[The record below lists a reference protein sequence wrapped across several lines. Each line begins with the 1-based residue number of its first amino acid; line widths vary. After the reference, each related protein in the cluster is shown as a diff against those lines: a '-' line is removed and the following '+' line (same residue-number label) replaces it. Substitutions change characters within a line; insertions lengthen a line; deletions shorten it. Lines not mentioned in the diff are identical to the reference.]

1 MTFFLENPWPA
12 ILTAAVVQV
21 GLVIALIAT
30 GRGRLLWAIAGV
42 FVIALSLVLLEWLVA
57 TDREQVETQIH
68 AAAEGLAENN
78 LSKVVATFSDSASD
92 LRTLAESTMKLVE
105 FREVS
110 VDSQSLKIVVDDHA
124 HPPVAAASFRVTAV
138 GGDRMGTVKRYP
150 HSQEVQLRLKKEPAG
165 WRISAYDGGTTRD
178 LRKYI
183 GTLK

>member
-12 ILTAAVVQV
+12 IVTAAVVQV

-30 GRGRLLWAIAGV
+30 GRGKLLWAIAAV
-42 FVIALSLVLLEWLVA
+42 FVIAGSLVLLEWLVA
-57 TDREQVETQIH
+57 TDGEQVETQIH
-68 AAAEGLAENN
+68 AAADGLAENN
-78 LSKVVATFSDSASD
+78 LSKVVATFADSASD

-110 VDSQSLKIVVDDHA
+110 VDNQSLKIVVDDHA

-138 GGDRMGTVKRYP
+138 GGDRMGGIKRIP
-150 HSQEVQLRLKKEPAG
+150 HAEQVQLRLKKEPAG
-165 WRISAYDGGTTRD
+165 WRITAYEGGKTND
-178 LRKYI
+178 FRKYI